1 MLRSIL
7 LEVKDVGLA
16 RGINFDQGIV
26 DQTIDN
32 MYQNRET
39 LTSSM
44 YLDMIAGKPLEI
56 SVLNGAVV
64 NEGRNYGIKTPL
76 NDFINTCLSIVD
88 SRARG
93 LTS

>member
-1 MLRSIL
+1 
-7 LEVKDVGLA
+7 
-16 RGINFDQGIV
+16 
-26 DQTIDN
+26 

-44 YLDMIAGKPLEI
+44 YLAMIAGKPLEV

-64 NEGRNYGIKTPL
+64 KEGLKHYIKTPI
-76 NDFINTCLSIVD
+76 NDFINTCLSTVD
-88 SRARG
+88 NRARG